1 MRTKASLI
9 SSLPNSGL
17 KAFVNARLMDPA
29 SDLDVAGG
37 LIVKD
42 GKISDVAPGL
52 FADGAPKGAEVIDCE
67 GHLLAPGLIDAR
79 AYLGEPGQEQKET
92 MATASQAAAAGG
104 ITTIAAMASTDPC
117 IDEVAL
123 VQYITRR
130 ARDTAIVNVVPTA
143 CVTRGRRGEEIT
155 EMGML
160 AEAGAVAFSD
170 GHRAIGSPQVMRR
183 ALAYATG
190 WDLLV
195 IQHPEEPSMAASG
208 AMNAGEMSTRLGIP
222 GVPSI
227 AEVMMVERDLRL
239 VEMTG
244 GRYHAA
250 CISTKASID
259 VIRQAKDKGLPVTC
273 SAAAHHFA
281 LNELAVGE
289 YRTFTKVSPP
299 LRSEEDRLAVVA
311 GLADGAIDCIV
322 SDHSP
327 HDQEA
332 KRLPF
337 AQAADGAIGLQT
349 VLPLALELH
358 HTKQVPLMRLLDALT
373 RAPAKMLGLSSGRLA
388 AGAPADLVL
397 INLDMP
403 WRITESMFL
412 SRSKNSA
419 FEDRPAQGRA
429 IRTIVA
435 GETVFDLSE
444 T

>member
-1 MRTKASLI
+1 M
-9 SSLPNSGL
+9 SGL
-17 KAFVNARLMDPA
+17 TAFINARLMDPA
-29 SDLDVAGG
+29 SKLDAKGG
-37 LIVKD
+37 LIIKN
-42 GKISDVAPGL
+42 GKIREIIKGLDVPQV
-52 FADGAPKGAEVIDCE
+52 PYGAEIIDCE
-67 GHLLAPGLIDAR
+67 GHVLAPGLIDAR

-117 IDEVAL
+117 VDEVAL
-123 VQYITRR
+123 VEFVSRR

-143 CVTRGRRGEEIT
+143 CVTRGRKGEEIT

-170 GHRAIGSPQVMRR
+170 GHRAIGSAQVMRR

-190 WDLLV
+190 WDLLI

-250 CISTKASID
+250 CISTEASIKA
-259 VIRQAKDKGLPVTC
+259 IRQAKDRGLPVTC

-299 LRSEEDRLAVVA
+299 LRSEADRLAVVA
-311 GLADGAIDCIV
+311 GLEDGTIDCIV

-327 HDQEA
+327 HDQED

-337 AQAADGAIGLQT
+337 AQAADGSIGLQT

-373 RAPAKMLGLSSGRLA
+373 RAPAQMLGLPSGKLA
-388 AGAPADLVL
+388 EGAPADLIL
-397 INLDMP
+397 IDLDMP
-403 WRITESMFL
+403 WRITESLFL

-419 FEDRPAQGRA
+419 FEDRPTQGRA

-435 GETVFDLSE
+435 GETVFNLNE
-444 T
+444 G

>member
-1 MRTKASLI
+1 MSKHVVK
-9 SSLPNSGL
+9 NL

-29 SDLDVAGG
+29 SDLDTAGG
-37 LIVKD
+37 LIVEN
-42 GKISDVAPGL
+42 GLIRDVAPGL
-52 FADGAPKGAEVIDCE
+52 FADSAPDGAEVIDCA
-67 GHLLAPGLIDAR
+67 GNVLAPGLIDAR

-92 MATASQAAAAGG
+92 MATASQAAAEGG

-123 VQYITRR
+123 VQFITRR

-143 CVTRGRRGEEIT
+143 CVTRGRKGEEIT

-170 GHRAIGSPQVMRR
+170 GHRAIGSAQVMRR
-183 ALAYATG
+183 ALAYSTG
-190 WDLLV
+190 WDLLI

-222 GVPSI
+222 GIPSI

-250 CISTKASID
+250 CISTEASID
-259 VIRQAKDKGLPVTC
+259 AIRRAKDKGLPVTC

-299 LRSEEDRLAVVA
+299 LRSEQDRLAVIA
-311 GLADGAIDCIV
+311 GLVDGTIDCIV

-358 HTKQVPLMRLLDALT
+358 HTSQVPLMRLLDALT
-373 RAPAKMLGLSSGRLA
+373 RAPAEMLGLASGKLA

-397 INLDMP
+397 IDPDVP
-403 WRITESMFL
+403 WRITEGMFL

-419 FEDRPAQGRA
+419 FEDRPTQGRA

-435 GETVFDLSE
+435 GETVFNQDKS
-444 T
+444 

>member
-1 MRTKASLI
+1 MNK
-9 SSLPNSGL
+9 L

-29 SDLDVAGG
+29 SDLDTAGG
-37 LIVKD
+37 LIVQN
-42 GKISDVAPGL
+42 GKITDVAPGL
-52 FADGAPKGAEVIDCE
+52 FADSAPSGAEVIDCE
-67 GHLLAPGLIDAR
+67 GLVLAPGLIDAR

-92 MATASQAAAAGG
+92 MATASRAAAAGG

-123 VQYITRR
+123 VEFVSRR

-143 CVTRGRRGEEIT
+143 CVTRGRKGKEIT

-170 GHRAIGSPQVMRR
+170 GHRAIASAQVMRR

-195 IQHPEEPSMAASG
+195 IQHPEEPSLAASG
-208 AMNAGEMSTRLGIP
+208 AMNAGEMATRLGIP
-222 GVPSI
+222 GIPSI
-227 AEVMMVERDLRL
+227 AEVMIVERDLRL

-250 CISTKASID
+250 CVSTAASIEA
-259 VIRQAKDKGLPVTC
+259 IRQAKSRGLPVSC

-281 LNELAVGE
+281 LNELAVGD

-358 HTKQVPLMRLLDALT
+358 HNSQVPLMRLLDALT
-373 RAPAKMLGLSSGRLA
+373 RAPADMLGLEAGRLA
-388 AGAPADLVL
+388 GGAPADLVL
-397 INLDMP
+397 IDPDRP
-403 WRITESMFL
+403 WRITEDMFL

-419 FEDRPAQGRA
+419 FEDRPIQGRA
-429 IRTIVA
+429 VRTVVA
-435 GETVFDLSE
+435 GETVFELNGS
-444 T
+444 

>member
-1 MRTKASLI
+1 M

-52 FADGAPKGAEVIDCE
+52 LADGAPKGAEVIDCE

-259 VIRQAKDKGLPVTC
+259 AIRQAKDKGLPVTC

>member
-1 MRTKASLI
+1 M
-9 SSLPNSGL
+9 SGL

-37 LIVKD
+37 LIVED
-42 GKISDVAPGL
+42 GKIRDIAPGL
-52 FADGAPKGAEVIDCE
+52 FADSAPEGADVIDCA

-92 MATASQAAAAGG
+92 MATASHAAAAGG

-183 ALAYATG
+183 ALTYATG

-222 GVPSI
+222 GVPAI

-259 VIRQAKDKGLPVTC
+259 AIRQAKDKGMPVTC

-299 LRSEEDRLAVVA
+299 LRSEADRLAVVA

-332 KRLPF
+332 KRQPF

-358 HTKQVPLMRLLDALT
+358 HNKQVPLMRLLDALT
-373 RAPAKMLGLSSGRLA
+373 RAPAQMLGLPSGRLA
-388 AGAPADLVL
+388 AGSPADLVL

-419 FEDRPAQGRA
+419 FEDRPTQGRA
-429 IRTIVA
+429 IRTVVA
-435 GETVFDLSE
+435 GETVFDLNGA
-444 T
+444 

>member
-1 MRTKASLI
+1 M
-9 SSLPNSGL
+9 SGL
-17 KAFVNARLMDPA
+17 TAFVNARLMDPA
-29 SDLDVAGG
+29 SNLDAKGG
-37 LIVKD
+37 LIVKN
-42 GKISDVAPGL
+42 GKIREIIPGL
-52 FADGAPKGAEVIDCE
+52 GTPQIPYGAEIIDCE
-67 GHLLAPGLIDAR
+67 GHVLAPGLIDTR

-92 MATASQAAAAGG
+92 MATASLAAASGG

-123 VQYITRR
+123 VEFVTRR

-143 CVTRGRRGEEIT
+143 CVTRGRAGKEIT

-170 GHRAIGSPQVMRR
+170 GHRAIGSAQVMRR

-190 WDLLV
+190 WDLLI

-222 GVPSI
+222 GVPSM

-250 CISTKASID
+250 CVSTAASIEA
-259 VIRQAKDKGLPVTC
+259 IRQAKARGLPVSC

-281 LNELAVGE
+281 LNELAIGE

-299 LRSEEDRLAVVA
+299 LRSEADRLAVVA
-311 GLADGAIDCIV
+311 GLKDGAIDCIV

-358 HTKQVPLMRLLDALT
+358 HTEQLPLMRLLDSLT
-373 RAPAKMLGLSSGRLA
+373 RAPAEMLGLPSGRLA
-388 AGAPADLVL
+388 EDAPADLVL

-403 WRITESMFL
+403 WRITEDMFL

-419 FEDRPAQGRA
+419 FEDRPIQGRA
-429 IRTIVA
+429 IRTVVA

-444 T
+444 S

>member
-1 MRTKASLI
+1 MSA
-9 SSLPNSGL
+9 L

-29 SDLDVAGG
+29 NDLDTAGG
-37 LIVKD
+37 LIVEN
-42 GKISDVAPGL
+42 GTIREVIPGL
-52 FADGAPKGAEVIDCE
+52 FADSAPEGAEIIDCE
-67 GHLLAPGLIDAR
+67 GLVLAPGLIDAR

-92 MATASQAAAAGG
+92 MATASKAAAAGG

-123 VQYITRR
+123 VEFVTRR

-143 CVTRGRRGEEIT
+143 CVTRGRQGKEIV

-170 GHRAIGSPQVMRR
+170 GHRAIASAQVMRR
-183 ALAYATG
+183 ALTYATG

-195 IQHPEEPSMAASG
+195 IQHPEEPSLAGSG

-222 GVPSI
+222 GAPSI

-250 CISTKASID
+250 CVSTAASID
-259 VIRQAKDKGLPVTC
+259 AIRRAKASGLPVTC

-299 LRSEEDRLAVVA
+299 LRSEADRLAVIE
-311 GLADGAIDCIV
+311 GLVDGTIDCIV

-349 VLPLALELH
+349 VLPLALELC
-358 HTKQVPLMRLLDALT
+358 HTDQVSLMRVLDALT
-373 RAPAKMLGLSSGRLA
+373 RAPAELLGLPSGRLA

-397 INLDMP
+397 IDMDRP
-403 WRITESMFL
+403 WVITRDIFL

-419 FEDRPAQGRA
+419 FVDRPTQGKA
-429 IRTIVA
+429 ARTVVA
-435 GETVFDLSE
+435 GETVFTPDKG
-444 T
+444 

>member
-1 MRTKASLI
+1 M
-9 SSLPNSGL
+9 SGL
-17 KAFVNARLMDPA
+17 TAFINARLMDPA
-29 SDLDVAGG
+29 SKLDAKGG
-37 LIVKD
+37 LIIKN
-42 GKISDVAPGL
+42 GKIREIIKGLDVPQV
-52 FADGAPKGAEVIDCE
+52 PYGAEIIDCE
-67 GHLLAPGLIDAR
+67 GHVLAPGLIDAR

-117 IDEVAL
+117 VDEVAL
-123 VQYITRR
+123 VEFVSRR

-143 CVTRGRRGEEIT
+143 CVTRGRKGEEIT

-170 GHRAIGSPQVMRR
+170 GHRAIGSAQVMRR

-190 WDLLV
+190 WDLLI

-250 CISTKASID
+250 CISTEASIKA
-259 VIRQAKDKGLPVTC
+259 IRQAKDRGLPVTC

-299 LRSEEDRLAVVA
+299 LRSEADRLAVVA
-311 GLADGAIDCIV
+311 GLEDGTIDCIV

-337 AQAADGAIGLQT
+337 AQAADGSIGLQT

-373 RAPAKMLGLSSGRLA
+373 RAPAQMLGLPSGKLA
-388 AGAPADLVL
+388 EGAPADLIL
-397 INLDMP
+397 IDLDMP
-403 WRITESMFL
+403 WRITESLFL

-419 FEDRPAQGRA
+419 FEDRPTQGRA

-435 GETVFDLSE
+435 GETVFNLNE
-444 T
+444 G

>member
-1 MRTKASLI
+1 M

-259 VIRQAKDKGLPVTC
+259 AIRQAKDKGLPVTC

-435 GETVFDLSE
+435 GGTVFDLSE

>member
-1 MRTKASLI
+1 M

>member
-1 MRTKASLI
+1 M
-9 SSLPNSGL
+9 
-17 KAFVNARLMDPA
+17 
-29 SDLDVAGG
+29 
-37 LIVKD
+37 
-42 GKISDVAPGL
+42 
-52 FADGAPKGAEVIDCE
+52 
-67 GHLLAPGLIDAR
+67 
-79 AYLGEPGQEQKET
+79 
-92 MATASQAAAAGG
+92 
-104 ITTIAAMASTDPC
+104 
-117 IDEVAL
+117 AL

-259 VIRQAKDKGLPVTC
+259 AIRQAKDKGLPVTC

>member
-1 MRTKASLI
+1 M

-259 VIRQAKDKGLPVTC
+259 AIRQAKDKGLPVTC

>member
-1 MRTKASLI
+1 M
-9 SSLPNSGL
+9 SGL
-17 KAFVNARLMDPA
+17 TAFINARLMDPA
-29 SDLDVAGG
+29 SKLDVKGG
-37 LIVKD
+37 LIIKN
-42 GKISDVAPGL
+42 GKIREIIKGLDVPQV
-52 FADGAPKGAEVIDCE
+52 PYGAEIIDCE
-67 GHLLAPGLIDAR
+67 GHVLAPGLIDAR

-92 MATASQAAAAGG
+92 MATASKAAAAGG

-123 VQYITRR
+123 VEFVSRR

-143 CVTRGRRGEEIT
+143 CVTRGRKGAEIT

-170 GHRAIGSPQVMRR
+170 GHRAIGSAQVMRR

-190 WDLLV
+190 WDLLI

-250 CISTKASID
+250 CISTEASIKA
-259 VIRQAKDKGLPVTC
+259 IRQAKDRGLPVTC

-299 LRSEEDRLAVVA
+299 LRSEADRLAVVA
-311 GLADGAIDCIV
+311 GLEDGTIDCIV

-337 AQAADGAIGLQT
+337 AQAADGSIGLQT

-373 RAPAKMLGLSSGRLA
+373 RAPAQMLGLPSGKLA
-388 AGAPADLVL
+388 EGAPADLIL
-397 INLDMP
+397 IDLDMP
-403 WRITESMFL
+403 WRITESLFL

-419 FEDRPAQGRA
+419 FEDRPTQGRA

-435 GETVFDLSE
+435 GETVFNLNE
-444 T
+444 G